1 MIRHCHAPFGDITM
15 HKLKEET
22 AHWTSHEMRSP
33 MWATEEEMVS
43 LLTTVS
49 LRFVGVGRCERGRR
63 IERQRGNREHEVGH
77 GHNEEGSGVTAPTK
91 KGVRKCS
98 QVITCVV

>member
-1 MIRHCHAPFGDITM
+1 M

-22 AHWTSHEMRSP
+22 AHWTRHEMRSP

-43 LLTTVS
+43 LLTSVS

-77 GHNEEGSGVTAPTK
+77 GHNEEGSGVTATTK
-91 KGVRKCS
+91 KGARKCS